1 MRGIIIPLEGPRMF
15 RSLLALDPALLL
27 AMASFALVASIT
39 PGPVNSLALTSGVHH
54 GFRRSLAY
62 VTGATLGFTV
72 LLLLAGLG
80 MAEMVARLPVL
91 NLAIRVAGTGFLCFL
106 AWRLWRADG
115 FVAVGGSVAPPS
127 LWTGAGLQWLN
138 PKAWIAALA
147 GMGAYGLSGGMP
159 AILAFAGLYFLICY
173 AAIALWA
180 FAGARM
186 ALVLAGPGRMRLF
199 NRVMAALL
207 AVSAIPLLAGG

>member
-1 MRGIIIPLEGPRMF
+1 MIA
-15 RSLLALDPALLL
+15 SLFTLDPALLL

-62 VTGATLGFTV
+62 VTGATLGFTA

-91 NLAIRVAGTGFLCFL
+91 DLAIRVAGTGFLLYL
-106 AWRLWRADG
+106 AWRLWGGDG
-115 FVAVGGSVAPPS
+115 GMTVGGAVTPPS
-127 LWTGAGLQWLN
+127 LWTGASLQWLN

-186 ALVLAGPGRMRLF
+186 AVMLARPGHMRLF
-199 NRVMAALL
+199 NRLMAALL
-207 AVSAIPLLAGG
+207 AAGAIPLLSGG